1 MPNVDNLNIAI
12 SATAQ
17 KASSALDSVIG
28 RLDRLSGTI
37 TKINTTNLN
46 SMANGF
52 ERIGRA
58 MNSFSGNSIK
68 VPEFNKLA
76 TGIGKLTALSPAQIS
91 NTANALN
98 RLTTSIKTISGAN
111 VGPGIT
117 QIADLAKGI
126 AQLGYKSS
134 TQAVANI
141 PKLAVAMRNLI
152 STLASAPR
160 VSQNVI
166 NLTNALARLARTGAS
181 SGRAAAALSQSL
193 NIFSNSASKAKKS
206 GLSLASAIGKMY
218 ATYWLL
224 FRIFGKIKQAMDLSS
239 ALTEVQNVV
248 DVTFGNAV
256 GVIEKFAETAISKFG
271 ISELAAKKTASTYQ
285 AMGTAMGFTKKK
297 MADMSVELT
306 ALSAD
311 MASFYNVS
319 QADVAED
326 LQAVFTGM
334 TRPLRQY
341 GLDLTEATLKEW
353 ALKNGMNG
361 NIKAMSQA
369 QKTMLRYQYVLA
381 NTGAAQGDFQ
391 RTQMT
396 WANQTRIL
404 IENFKALG
412 TVIGGMFTNAFKP
425 LVVAINSVMGKLIEF
440 AETVSNSLGK
450 IFGWTYQKGGGGMT
464 SDFED
469 SAGYSDDIANSTGKA
484 AKNVDKMKKGLRA
497 FDELKTI
504 DLGKNDGG
512 GSGSGG
518 GSGAGAG
525 SDDGTGGQWVQT
537 ESIFEKYESSLN
549 SLYKLGAHIGNV
561 LTRTLD
567 NIDWDKVYYGAINF
581 GKGLASFLNGLISP
595 ELFGSLG
602 RTIAKSL
609 NSALRAVNAY
619 AAEFDWSDF
628 GNSLAS
634 GINNFFLNFDFNRLG
649 RAINIWVDGF
659 IEFIVTGLKNIRFID
674 ILKRAWGGLAEL
686 DLSSVLVI
694 GALVAPGILSG
705 FVNLIKLITGLK
717 TGFSLLV
724 SGFGKVVAGFNK
736 VWNIITVLAKS
747 ISPLKLAFG
756 GLVAGLVIFLATNDD
771 VQASLKKLWKESILP
786 LVDVLGKTLKPV
798 IDLVGTAFSG
808 LWNNV
813 VTPLANFLKT
823 TLHTAFSGIADIVSR
838 VVIPIIGLWIDKFKA
853 LLSALPP
860 IVDFVSSVFKPI
872 VETAFKYVGSQV
884 NNLTNIFKGLL
895 QFVTGV
901 FSGKW
906 ASAWSGAKTAFSGFV
921 NSLKTLVKSPVNSV
935 MAMFEGLAN
944 GFIRAW
950 NNVKKAINS
959 FSFTVPSLVPGIGGK
974 KIGGFNLKMTS
985 TISLPRFASGG
996 FPEDGTFRASHGE
1009 IMGRFD
1015 NGKSVVANNRQ
1026 ITDGISAAVYQGNK
1040 ENNALLREQI
1050 RQLERQNE
1058 LLNAI
1063 LEKEGITKDA
1073 LFRSV
1078 KDSAKE
1084 YRRMTGSPAF
1094 I

>member
-126 AQLGYKSS
+126 AQLGYK

-404 IENFKALG
+404 VENFKALG

-425 LVVAINSVMGKLIEF
+425 LVIAINSVMGKLIEF

-484 AKNVDKMKKGLRA
+484 AKNVDQMKKGLRA

-581 GKGLASFLNGLISP
+581 
-595 ELFGSLG
+595 
-602 RTIAKSL
+602 
-609 NSALRAVNAY
+609 
-619 AAEFDWSDF
+619 
-628 GNSLAS
+628 
-634 GINNFFLNFDFNRLG
+634 
-649 RAINIWVDGF
+649 
-659 IEFIVTGLKNIRFID
+659 
-674 ILKRAWGGLAEL
+674 
-686 DLSSVLVI
+686 
-694 GALVAPGILSG
+694 
-705 FVNLIKLITGLK
+705 
-717 TGFSLLV
+717 
-724 SGFGKVVAGFNK
+724 
-736 VWNIITVLAKS
+736 
-747 ISPLKLAFG
+747 
-756 GLVAGLVIFLATNDD
+756 
-771 VQASLKKLWKESILP
+771 
-786 LVDVLGKTLKPV
+786 
-798 IDLVGTAFSG
+798 
-808 LWNNV
+808 
-813 VTPLANFLKT
+813 
-823 TLHTAFSGIADIVSR
+823 
-838 VVIPIIGLWIDKFKA
+838 
-853 LLSALPP
+853 
-860 IVDFVSSVFKPI
+860 
-872 VETAFKYVGSQV
+872 
-884 NNLTNIFKGLL
+884 
-895 QFVTGV
+895 
-901 FSGKW
+901 
-906 ASAWSGAKTAFSGFV
+906 
-921 NSLKTLVKSPVNSV
+921 
-935 MAMFEGLAN
+935 
-944 GFIRAW
+944 
-950 NNVKKAINS
+950 
-959 FSFTVPSLVPGIGGK
+959 
-974 KIGGFNLKMTS
+974 
-985 TISLPRFASGG
+985 
-996 FPEDGTFRASHGE
+996 
-1009 IMGRFD
+1009 
-1015 NGKSVVANNRQ
+1015 
-1026 ITDGISAAVYQGNK
+1026 
-1040 ENNALLREQI
+1040 
-1050 RQLERQNE
+1050 
-1058 LLNAI
+1058 
-1063 LEKEGITKDA
+1063 
-1073 LFRSV
+1073 
-1078 KDSAKE
+1078 
-1084 YRRMTGSPAF
+1084 
-1094 I
+1094 